1 MEKALAVVEAL
12 AVEEGRIGRSLEHH
26 ARVKTELQL
35 HEMADHAEG
44 WVKDLNGDGRTFSSR
59 SYSAQACG
67 KRDAELERRMTT
79 SACAIGS
86 ANAHA
91 NGSWSGSWSGKLT

>member
-1 MEKALAVVEAL
+1 
-12 AVEEGRIGRSLEHH
+12 
-26 ARVKTELQL
+26 VKTELQL

-44 WVKDLNGDGRTFSSR
+44 WVKDLNGDERTFSSR
-59 SYSAQACG
+59 SYSEQACG

-86 ANAHA
+86 ANANA
-91 NGSWSGSWSGKLT
+91 NGSWSGKLT